1 MDGIHIYQSKGN
13 TLIRNKGWFRYPSI
27 SKLKLFYEGKAE
39 INKYL
44 ARVNKFYYSV
54 HASFLLL
61 ELTILGCILLLH
73 SKIAVVSIL
82 LFFLIMVGLIQAVF
96 FTVMKSIL
104 AQEILIKFF
113 AIGLLAFKKGI
124 LNLSP
129 EIVKADR
136 WYGRRARKI
145 FASKKFTKDEEETF
159 NILAEDWNG
168 TYGDL
173 LEAVRTL

>member
-1 MDGIHIYQSKGN
+1 MDGIHIYLSKGN
-13 TLIRNKGWFRYPSI
+13 TLIRNNGGYRYPSA
-27 SKLKLFYEGKAE
+27 SKWKLFYEGKAE

-44 ARVNKFYYSV
+44 ARVNKVYYSIQ
-54 HASFLLL
+54 ASFLLI
-61 ELTILGCILLLH
+61 ELVILASIILLH

-82 LFFLIMVGLIQAVF
+82 LFFLIIIGFVQALF
-96 FTVMKSIL
+96 FTIMKSIL

-113 AIGLLAFKKGI
+113 AIGLLVFKKGV

-129 EIVKADR
+129 EIVKVDK

-145 FASKKFTKDEEETF
+145 FASKKFTKDEVETF
-159 NILAEDWNG
+159 NILSEDWNG

>member
-1 MDGIHIYQSKGN
+1 M
-13 TLIRNKGWFRYPSI
+13 IRNKGWFRYPTI

-44 ARVNKFYYSV
+44 ARVNKMYYSV

-61 ELTILGCILLLH
+61 ELTILGSILLLH
-73 SKIAVVSIL
+73 SKIAVVGIL
-82 LFFLIMVGLIQAVF
+82 LTLLIIVGLIQAVF
-96 FTVMKSIL
+96 FIVMKSLL

-113 AIGLLAFKKGI
+113 AIGLLVLKKGI

-145 FASKKFTKDEEETF
+145 FASKKFTKDEEKTF

>member
-1 MDGIHIYQSKGN
+1 M
-13 TLIRNKGWFRYPSI
+13 

-39 INKYL
+39 LNKYL
-44 ARVNKFYYSV
+44 ARVNKVYYSI
-54 HASFLLL
+54 HATFLLI
-61 ELTILGCILLLH
+61 ELIILASIILLH

-82 LFFLIMVGLIQAVF
+82 LFFLIMVGFVQAVF

-104 AQEILIKFF
+104 AQEVLIKFF
-113 AIGLLAFKKGI
+113 AIGLLVFKKGV